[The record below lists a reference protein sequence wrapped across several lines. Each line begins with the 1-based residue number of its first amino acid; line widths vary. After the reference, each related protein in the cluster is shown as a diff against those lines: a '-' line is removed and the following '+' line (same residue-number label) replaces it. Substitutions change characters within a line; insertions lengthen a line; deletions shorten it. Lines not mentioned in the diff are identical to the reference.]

1 MEKGRS
7 PPCAFMGS
15 DNTTMKA
22 CFASKGLWPLPP
34 DPALMPPPRARS
46 LRHPGRRVRV
56 LALGRRLC
64 ALLGGPT
71 SPQLPGRTLQS
82 LFLVD

>member
-7 PPCAFMGS
+7 LPYAFMGS

-22 CFASKGLWPLPP
+22 CFARKGLLPLPP

-46 LRHPGRRVRV
+46 LQRRGRQDRV
-56 LALGRRLC
+56 LALRRRLW
-64 ALLGGPT
+64 ALLGGPP
-71 SPQLPGRTLQS
+71 SPQLPSGILQS